1 MPTKVPKPDQTP
13 TSISPTLWQNVNRR
27 DILSFLD
34 DHSGSYLFY
43 KVMESDPDPETS
55 RDEEY
60 NAISVDEI
68 FAMQKAQY
76 IAQAASMHLDKETGS
91 PVKKAKEPGDKD
103 AIEKQFAAKED
114 EKISFDKLP
123 SGVYGHKD
131 LQKGLYNLLVSMGQ
145 TNYSATI
152 SGVAPNTPDCGTKL
166 LSLLNDTISPKCND
180 TNKLA
185 KDTYNKHKDSFTN
198 NTNFVPWW
206 TTLLLLQATKATLGI
221 KDSTR
226 VAAME
231 EACETMD
238 QNTGVES
245 RWSLEIIQWKITSA
259 AKKESDEER
268 VSSFEHHMRVHQQ
281 RRDLANKER
290 ANAVNVKPDYCTW
303 CFKNKGAKFNN
314 HTEATCRNKK
324 RAEGG
329 DPGGGGS
336 DTKNGRGC
344 HACGCKDHFVK
355 DCPLVVKAR
364 ALQTSTTEN
373 TATATV
379 SAENKSSA
387 GVPSNYS
394 SSPQKRNSTASALM
408 TTALLASTAAP
419 CTPMVAHFDS
429 AATAHM
435 GPDVRFLRNAKPSN
449 VGIEVYNNEVVTNN
463 MEGVFVSHSA
473 EGNLPD
479 GQRGYTNPSLPTTLI
494 SGPQVVFEHPKQ
506 DVVLSEQH
514 GSFMQPTSTKCPICN
529 KHEQRINFDGGPA
542 GFTLDIF
549 PGRKDASE
557 RALWN
562 AAANIDEEQ
571 DNIEHQALA
580 GEPVGNAEQIE
591 KYGAE
596 PIVFAVPGPQE
607 STVEAPEI
615 DGILPS
621 DPQPAAPQDG
631 DNTARSMHFTQV
643 IPICNPADPLTTI
656 DQLASLKQ
664 GRSTRRATAPSLTE
678 HGATRFKFLHT
689 IFGGGITGNNISEFM
704 SEYPEFAESA
714 KLR

>member
-1 MPTKVPKPDQTP
+1 MPKVPKPDKTP
-13 TSISPTLWQNVNRR
+13 ESISPTLWQNVNRR

-43 KVMESDPDPETS
+43 KVMGNDPNPDNS
-55 RDEEY
+55 RNEAF
-60 NAISVDEI
+60 NAASVDEI

-76 IAQAASMHLDKETGS
+76 IAQAASMHLDKSTGS
-91 PVKKAKEPGDKD
+91 PVKKASEP
-103 AIEKQFAAKED
+103 
-114 EKISFDKLP
+114 
-123 SGVYGHKD
+123 VWR
-131 LQKGLYNLLVSMGQ
+131 
-145 TNYSATI
+145 
-152 SGVAPNTPDCGTKL
+152 
-166 LSLLNDTISPKCND
+166 
-180 TNKLA
+180 
-185 KDTYNKHKDSFTN
+185 
-198 NTNFVPWW
+198 PW
-206 TTLLLLQATKATLGI
+206 K
-221 KDSTR
+221 R
-226 VAAME
+226 
-231 EACETMD
+231 
-238 QNTGVES
+238 
-245 RWSLEIIQWKITSA
+245 
-259 AKKESDEER
+259 
-268 VSSFEHHMRVHQQ
+268 H
-281 RRDLANKER
+281 
-290 ANAVNVKPDYCTW
+290 VKPWIKIPESKAAGHWRSSSGRSRPQPRRNQMRSACPRSSTI
-303 CFKNKGAKFNN
+303 CAFISNA
-314 HTEATCRNKK
+314 ATCRNKK

-514 GSFMQPTSTKCPICN
+514 GSFMQPTSTKCPIC
-529 KHEQRINFDGGPA
+529 
-542 GFTLDIF
+542 
-549 PGRKDASE
+549 RK
-557 RALWN
+557 
-562 AAANIDEEQ
+562 
-571 DNIEHQALA
+571 
-580 GEPVGNAEQIE
+580 
-591 KYGAE
+591 
-596 PIVFAVPGPQE
+596 
-607 STVEAPEI
+607 
-615 DGILPS
+615 
-621 DPQPAAPQDG
+621 
-631 DNTARSMHFTQV
+631 
-643 IPICNPADPLTTI
+643 
-656 DQLASLKQ
+656 
-664 GRSTRRATAPSLTE
+664 RRADRE
-678 HGATRFKFLHT
+678 IR
-689 IFGGGITGNNISEFM
+689 
-704 SEYPEFAESA
+704 
-714 KLR
+714 R